1 MKGPRPKNP
10 DFEALLGPGGPLSNL
25 PFYEHRPG
33 QVDMAKA
40 VWRALRHDE
49 ILLAEAGT
57 GIGKSLAYLL
67 PALHMDRR
75 VVISTG
81 TKALQEQLAG
91 KDLPLCEK
99 LLGRP
104 VRAVTVKGRANY
116 LCLHYW
122 RQFRAQP
129 LFTTLDEG
137 RHFQALCDWADHTGT
152 GDKADWRGIPEGLP
166 TWREVN
172 ARGERCLGSH
182 CPLYNEC
189 FVVLLRRQAEAAEV
203 VVTNHHLLFADLALK
218 NRWDAA
224 ALPEY
229 AHLVLDEAHEAE
241 ESATSFFGTSASKHM
256 LNEWL
261 GDAARALK
269 EGGRGRGA
277 GILQDAGQAALFFF
291 GHFEGREH
299 RDSLTAGFLD
309 ADAKKL
315 RGRLTMRLDSAA
327 LALEAQRGDD
337 EALGLLERLE
347 AWREAFDFALDAE
360 HDGFARWIEVRGK
373 NVIFG
378 SSPIDVGPLLRDH
391 LFSRLNGALL
401 TSATLTVGGRF
412 DYLRGR
418 LGVPPRA
425 EELRV
430 PSPFDYGQ
438 QGLLYVPSRFPDP
451 SSEDFQEAL
460 CASVAELVCLS
471 RGRAFVLCTSIR
483 SMRAVAQ
490 ALDGRVPY
498 AVLMQG
504 DEPKGVLLKRFR
516 MAGNAVLVATASFW
530 QGVDVQGEALSLVVL
545 DKIPFAV
552 PSDPVTQARIE
563 YIRKEGEDPFQ
574 SFQLPSAAIML
585 QQGAGRLIRSAKD
598 RGVVACFDVRLRRR
612 AYGRTLLASLPPF
625 RLTHSLE
632 DVEAFFAGEGEE

>member
-1 MKGPRPKNP
+1 
-10 DFEALLGPGGPLSNL
+10 
-25 PFYEHRPG
+25 
-33 QVDMAKA
+33 
-40 VWRALRHDE
+40 
-49 ILLAEAGT
+49 
-57 GIGKSLAYLL
+57 
-67 PALHMDRR
+67 MDRR
-75 VVISTG
+75 VVVSTG

-104 VRAVTVKGRANY
+104 IRAVTVKGRANY

-122 RQFRAQP
+122 RQFKAQP
-129 LFTTLDEG
+129 LFSSPGET
-137 RHFQALCDWADHTGT
+137 RHFKALSDWAEKTGT
-152 GDKADWRGIPEGLP
+152 GDKAEWRGIPEGLP
-166 TWREVN
+166 AWREIN
-172 ARGERCLGSH
+172 ARGDRCLGSH

-261 GDAARALK
+261 NDAGRAFRGDRHSSL
-269 EGGRGRGA
+269 A
-277 GILQDAGQAALFFF
+277 GTLQDASQAAVFFF
-291 GHFEGREH
+291 GRFEGRER
-299 RDSLTAGFLD
+299 RDSLTAEFLD
-309 ADAKKL
+309 ADAQ
-315 RGRLTMRLDSAA
+315 RLHERLATRLDGAA
-327 LALEAQRGDD
+327 LALESEKGSE

-347 AWREAFDFALDAE
+347 AWREAFDFALE
-360 HDGFARWIEVRGK
+360 PGHDGFARWIEVRGK

-425 EELRV
+425 EEMRV
-430 PSPFDYGQ
+430 PSPFDYGG
-438 QGLLYVPSRFPDP
+438 QGLFYVPSCFPDP

-460 CASVAELVCLS
+460 CTSVAEMVCLS
-471 RGRAFVLCTSIR
+471 RGRAFVLCTSVR
-483 SMRAVAQ
+483 SMKAVAE

-504 DEPKGVLLKRFR
+504 DEPKGVLLERFR
-516 MAGNAVLVATASFW
+516 LAGNAVLVATASFW

-552 PSDPVTQARIE
+552 PSDPITQARIE
-563 YIRKEGEDPFQ
+563 HLRKTGEEPFQ
-574 SFQLPSAAIML
+574 TYQLPAAAILL

-612 AYGRTLLASLPPF
+612 SYGKTLLASLPPF
-625 RLTHSLE
+625 RLTDSIE
-632 DVEAFFAGEGEE
+632 DVEEFFADGGEE